1 MSNNINKELQEYFN
15 GQVLESPSDDFT
27 KNIMSSL
34 VNEKKALIIKP
45 LITRNSWLIISSL
58 FILFVVSISTLVNPA
73 EIAVELPKLNIN
85 WKFMELGSKKVS
97 IALLTFCILL
107 MLQFT
112 LITKR
117 IKRISY

>member
-1 MSNNINKELQEYFN
+1 MSNNINKELQAYFN
-15 GQVLESPSDDFT
+15 GQILESPSDDFT
-27 KNIMSSL
+27 ENIMSSL

-58 FILFVVSISTLVNPA
+58 FLLFVVSISILVNPV

-85 WKFMELGSKKVS
+85 WKFMESGSKKVS

-117 IKRISY
+117 FKRISY

>member
-1 MSNNINKELQEYFN
+1 MSNNINKELQAYFN
-15 GQVLESPSDDFT
+15 GQILESPSDDFT
-27 KNIMSSL
+27 ENIMSSL

-58 FILFVVSISTLVNPA
+58 FLLFVVSISILVNPV

-85 WKFMELGSKKVS
+85 WKFMESGSKKVS